1 MGGRRCLEHEGRM
14 PVRQPY
20 PAVAPIDRLAAI
32 WRLDMP
38 PARSLSTSRS
48 LRMGNL
54 CPGMPR
60 SLQKGSRQCRFADH
74 PTVPM
79 TPIHSLVVIARNGWS
94 RSIGTPGRNQSDQG
108 SQSAG
113 ARSLPTLGRAV
124 PPSPG
129 VVYRCGRATSF
140 PVPHCS
146 STTATS
152 PNVPAIHTLSPA
164 TESGP
169 GLQLVVVPDHQRA
182 APHIDVLMRRTR
194 TGCRTSGLRDV
205 LMTHLPARDRAAL
218 PRRPAGRGS
227 A

>member
-1 MGGRRCLEHEGRM
+1 MSGARRKDARPSALSRRCANRQAGRDLAFGHAAGTR
-14 PVRQPY
+14 PQRR
-20 PAVAPIDRLAAI
+20 VACAWVIFVQACSDP
-32 WRLDMP
+32 W
-38 PARSLSTSRS
+38 
-48 LRMGNL
+48 
-54 CPGMPR
+54 
-60 SLQKGSRQCRFADH
+60 SRQCRFADH

>member
-1 MGGRRCLEHEGRM
+1 MGGRDQSE
-14 PVRQPY
+14 
-20 PAVAPIDRLAAI
+20 RLGAI
-32 WRLDMP
+32 
-38 PARSLSTSRS
+38 
-48 LRMGNL
+48 N
-54 CPGMPR
+54 
-60 SLQKGSRQCRFADH
+60 
-74 PTVPM
+74 
-79 TPIHSLVVIARNGWS
+79 RN
-94 RSIGTPGRNQSDQG
+94 QG

-205 LMTHLPARDRAAL
+205 LMTHLPDSASAAGSGSVL
-218 PRRPAGRGS
+218 IVSTRSLTASSVGNCGRRGLA
-227 A
+227 

>member
-1 MGGRRCLEHEGRM
+1 MDGRDQSE
-14 PVRQPY
+14 
-20 PAVAPIDRLAAI
+20 RLGAI
-32 WRLDMP
+32 
-38 PARSLSTSRS
+38 
-48 LRMGNL
+48 N
-54 CPGMPR
+54 
-60 SLQKGSRQCRFADH
+60 
-74 PTVPM
+74 
-79 TPIHSLVVIARNGWS
+79 
-94 RSIGTPGRNQSDQG
+94 RNQG
-108 SQSAG
+108 TQSAG
-113 ARSLPTLGRAV
+113 ARTLPTLGRAA
-124 PPSPG
+124 P
-129 VVYRCGRATSF
+129 
-140 PVPHCS
+140 PHCS

-152 PNVPAIHTLSPA
+152 PNVPAIHTWSPA